1 MAFTLT
7 HIRTGE
13 DQLFTIQVLLEKLG
27 DPINDE
33 IIING
38 EAYRIA
44 SVQED
49 SSTGGGT
56 VSSNW
61 VRQSIE
67 VTQSDQTEF
76 EVDINISDPEGLFLV
91 VNGALFDYGQ
101 NGAFHIEGTTLFW
114 HGRFN
119 LSPTDQVYIK
129 YLTLNSKQ

>member
-61 VRQSIE
+61 VRESIE
-67 VTQSDQTEF
+67 VTQSDQT
-76 EVDINISDPEGLFLV
+76 
-91 VNGALFDYGQ
+91 
-101 NGAFHIEGTTLFW
+101 
-114 HGRFN
+114 
-119 LSPTDQVYIK
+119 
-129 YLTLNSKQ
+129 

>member
-49 SSTGGGT
+49 SSTGDGT

-61 VRQSIE
+61 VRESIE

-76 EVDINISDPEGLFLV
+76 EVDINTSDPEGLFLV

-129 YLTLNSKQ
+129 YLTLNS

>member
-49 SSTGGGT
+49 SSTGGGS

-76 EVDINISDPEGLFLV
+76 EVDINTSDPEGLFLV

-129 YLTLNSKQ
+129 YLTLNS

>member
-61 VRQSIE
+61 VRESIE

-76 EVDINISDPEGLFLV
+76 EVDINTSDPEGLFLV
-91 VNGALFDYGQ
+91 VNGALLDYGQ

-129 YLTLNSKQ
+129 YLTLNS

>member
-1 MAFTLT
+1 MAFSLT

-61 VRQSIE
+61 VRESIE

-76 EVDINISDPEGLFLV
+76 EVDINTSDPEGLFLV

-129 YLTLNSKQ
+129 YLTLNS

>member
-7 HIRTGE
+7 HIRTGK

-56 VSSNW
+56 VSGNW
-61 VRQSIE
+61 VRESIE
-67 VTQSDQTEF
+67 VTQSDQSEF
-76 EVDINISDPEGLFLV
+76 EVDINTSDPEGLFLV

-129 YLTLNSKQ
+129 YLTLNS

>member
-76 EVDINISDPEGLFLV
+76 EVDINTSDPEGLFLV

-101 NGAFHIEGTTLFW
+101 NGAFHIEGTTLYW

-129 YLTLNSKQ
+129 YLTLNS

>member
-13 DQLFTIQVLLEKLG
+13 EQTFTVQVLLEKLG

-44 SVQED
+44 GVQE
-49 SSTGGGT
+49 SATGT
-56 VSSNW
+56 VSGNW
-61 VRQSIE
+61 QREVIE
-67 VTQSDQTEF
+67 VIESDQSEF
-76 EVDINISDPEGLFLV
+76 EVDINTSDPEGLFLV

-129 YLTLNSKQ
+129 YLTLNS

>member
-13 DQLFTIQVLLEKLG
+13 QQTFTIQVLLEKLG

-33 IIING
+33 IIIKS

-49 SSTGGGT
+49 DSTGGGT

-76 EVDINISDPEGLFLV
+76 EVDINTSDPEGLFLV
-91 VNGALFDYGQ
+91 VNGALFDYGL
-101 NGAFHIEGTTLFW
+101 NGAFHIAGTTLYW

-119 LSPTDQVYIK
+119 LSPSDQVYIK
-129 YLTLNSKQ
+129 FLTLN

>member
-27 DPINDE
+27 DSINDE

-49 SSTGGGT
+49 SSTGGGS

-67 VTQSDQTEF
+67 VTQSDQSEF
-76 EVDINISDPEGLFLV
+76 EVDINTSDPEGLFLV

-129 YLTLNSKQ
+129 YLTLNS

>member
-61 VRQSIE
+61 VRESIE

-76 EVDINISDPEGLFLV
+76 EVDINTSDPEGLFLV

-101 NGAFHIEGTTLFW
+101 NGAFHIAGTTLYW

-129 YLTLNSKQ
+129 FLTLN

>member
-49 SSTGGGT
+49 SSTGGGS

-61 VRQSIE
+61 VRESIE

-76 EVDINISDPEGLFLV
+76 EVDINTSDPEGLFLV

-101 NGAFHIEGTTLFW
+101 NGAFHIAGTTLYW

-129 YLTLNSKQ
+129 FLTLN

>member
-7 HIRTGE
+7 HIRTCE

-56 VSSNW
+56 VSGNW
-61 VRQSIE
+61 VRESIE
-67 VTQSDQTEF
+67 VTQSDQSEF
-76 EVDINISDPEGLFLV
+76 EVDINTSDPEGLFLV

-129 YLTLNSKQ
+129 YLTLNS

>member
-13 DQLFTIQVLLEKLG
+13 QQTFTIQVLLEKLG

-33 IIING
+33 ITING
-38 EAYRIA
+38 EAFRIA
-44 SVQED
+44 SVQEEA
-49 SSTGGGT
+49 STGGGM

-61 VRQSIE
+61 QREAIE

-76 EVDINISDPEGLFLV
+76 EVNINTSDPEGLFLV

-129 YLTLNSKQ
+129 YLTLN

>member
-61 VRQSIE
+61 VRESIE

-76 EVDINISDPEGLFLV
+76 EVDINTSDPEGLFLV

-101 NGAFHIEGTTLFW
+101 NGAFHIAGTTLYW

-129 YLTLNSKQ
+129 YLTLN

>member
-49 SSTGGGT
+49 SSMGGGT

-76 EVDINISDPEGLFLV
+76 EVDINTSDPEGLFLV

-129 YLTLNSKQ
+129 YLTLNS

>member
-44 SVQED
+44 GVQE
-49 SSTGGGT
+49 SATGT
-56 VSSNW
+56 VSGNW
-61 VRQSIE
+61 QRETIE
-67 VTQSDQTEF
+67 VVESDQTEF
-76 EVDINISDPEGLFLV
+76 EVDINTSDPEGLFLV

-129 YLTLNSKQ
+129 FLTLN

>member
-13 DQLFTIQVLLEKLG
+13 EQTFTVHVLLEKLG

-44 SVQED
+44 GVQE
-49 SSTGGGT
+49 SATGT
-56 VSSNW
+56 VSGNW
-61 VRQSIE
+61 QRETIE
-67 VTQSDQTEF
+67 VVESDQTEF
-76 EVDINISDPEGLFLV
+76 EVDINTSDPEGLFLV
-91 VNGALFDYGQ
+91 VNGALFDYGL
-101 NGAFHIEGTTLFW
+101 NGAFHIAGTTLYW

-129 YLTLNSKQ
+129 FLTLN

>member
-49 SSTGGGT
+49 SSTGGGS

-61 VRQSIE
+61 VRESIE
-67 VTQSDQTEF
+67 VTQSNQTEF
-76 EVDINISDPEGLFLV
+76 EVDINTSDPEGLFLV

-101 NGAFHIEGTTLFW
+101 NGAFHIEGTTLYW

-129 YLTLNSKQ
+129 YLTLNS

>member
-13 DQLFTIQVLLEKLG
+13 EQTFTVQVLLEKLG

-56 VSSNW
+56 ISSNW

-76 EVDINISDPEGLFLV
+76 EVDINTSDPEGLFLV

-129 YLTLNSKQ
+129 YLTLNS

>member
-61 VRQSIE
+61 VRESIE

-76 EVDINISDPEGLFLV
+76 EVDINTSDPEGLFLV

-129 YLTLNSKQ
+129 NLTLNS

>member
-7 HIRTGE
+7 QIRTGE

-76 EVDINISDPEGLFLV
+76 EVDINTSDPEGLFLV

-129 YLTLNSKQ
+129 YLTLNS

>member
-49 SSTGGGT
+49 SSTGGGSI
-56 VSSNW
+56 SSNW
-61 VRQSIE
+61 VRESIE

-76 EVDINISDPEGLFLV
+76 EVDINTSDPEGLFLV

-129 YLTLNSKQ
+129 YLTLNS

>member
-61 VRQSIE
+61 VRESIE

-76 EVDINISDPEGLFLV
+76 EVDINTSDPEGLFLV

-129 YLTLNSKQ
+129 YLTLN

>member
-49 SSTGGGT
+49 SPTGVGT

-76 EVDINISDPEGLFLV
+76 EVDINTSDPEGLFLV

-129 YLTLNSKQ
+129 YLTLNS

>member
-56 VSSNW
+56 ISSNW

-76 EVDINISDPEGLFLV
+76 EVDINTSDPEGLFLV

-101 NGAFHIEGTTLFW
+101 NGAFHIAGTTLYW

-129 YLTLNSKQ
+129 FLTLN

>member
-61 VRQSIE
+61 VRESIE
-67 VTQSDQTEF
+67 VTQSNQTEF
-76 EVDINISDPEGLFLV
+76 EVDINTSDPEGLFLV

-129 YLTLNSKQ
+129 YLTLNS

>member
-13 DQLFTIQVLLEKLG
+13 PQTFTVQVLLEKLG

-33 IIING
+33 IIIKG

-44 SVQED
+44 GVQE
-49 SSTGGGT
+49 SATGT
-56 VSSNW
+56 VSGNW
-61 VRQSIE
+61 QRETIE
-67 VTQSDQTEF
+67 VAESDQTEF
-76 EVDINISDPEGLFLV
+76 DVDINTSDPEGLFLV
-91 VNGALFDYGQ
+91 VNGALFDYGL
-101 NGAFHIEGTTLFW
+101 NGAFHIAGTTLHW

-129 YLTLNSKQ
+129 YLTLN

>member
-44 SVQED
+44 GVQE
-49 SSTGGGT
+49 SATGT
-56 VSSNW
+56 VSGNW
-61 VRQSIE
+61 QRETIE
-67 VTQSDQTEF
+67 VVESDQTEF
-76 EVDINISDPEGLFLV
+76 EVDINTSYPEGLFLV

-129 YLTLNSKQ
+129 YLTLNS

>member
-49 SSTGGGT
+49 SSAGGGS

-61 VRQSIE
+61 VRESIE

-76 EVDINISDPEGLFLV
+76 EVDINTSDPEGLFLV

-101 NGAFHIEGTTLFW
+101 NGAFHIAGTTLYW

-119 LSPTDQVYIK
+119 LSPTD
-129 YLTLNSKQ
+129 L

>member
-44 SVQED
+44 GVQE
-49 SSTGGGT
+49 SATGTASG
-56 VSSNW
+56 NW
-61 VRQSIE
+61 QRETIE
-67 VTQSDQTEF
+67 VVESDQTEF
-76 EVDINISDPEGLFLV
+76 EVDINTSDPEGLFLV

-129 YLTLNSKQ
+129 YLTLNS

>member
-76 EVDINISDPEGLFLV
+76 EVDINTSDPEGLFLV

-129 YLTLNSKQ
+129 YLTLNS

>member
-7 HIRTGE
+7 HVRTGE
-13 DQLFTIQVLLEKLG
+13 QQTFSIQVLLEKLG

-33 IIING
+33 ITING
-38 EAYRIA
+38 ETFRIA
-44 SVQED
+44 SVKE
-49 SSTGGGT
+49 SASGGAM
-56 VSSNW
+56 VSSHW
-61 VRQSIE
+61 QREAIE

-76 EVDINISDPEGLFLV
+76 EVNINTSDPEGLFLV

-101 NGAFHIEGTTLFW
+101 NGAFHIEGTTLYW

-129 YLTLNSKQ
+129 YLTLN

>member
-56 VSSNW
+56 VSGNW
-61 VRQSIE
+61 VRESIE

-76 EVDINISDPEGLFLV
+76 EVDINTSDPEGLFLV

-101 NGAFHIEGTTLFW
+101 NGAFHIAGTTLYW

-129 YLTLNSKQ
+129 FLTLN

>member
-67 VTQSDQTEF
+67 VTQSDQIEF
-76 EVDINISDPEGLFLV
+76 EVDINTSDPEGLFLV

-129 YLTLNSKQ
+129 YLTLNS

>member
-13 DQLFTIQVLLEKLG
+13 EQTFTIQVLLEKLG

-33 IIING
+33 IIIKG

-49 SSTGGGT
+49 DSTGGGT

-76 EVDINISDPEGLFLV
+76 DVDINTSDPEGLFLV
-91 VNGALFDYGQ
+91 VNGALFDYGL
-101 NGAFHIEGTTLFW
+101 NGAFHIADTTLYW

-129 YLTLNSKQ
+129 FLTLN